1 MRNLLLSLS
10 LLAALAAPAA
20 RADVIII
27 EEGSRGP
34 GPNLLLINPGDLL
47 NGVITIEY
55 ERALASW
62 FGLTIGASLWAFPGV
77 FAFGQPSYTAFV
89 PELGARFHFIRGAPG
104 GLFIGPTVSAG
115 YVAASSTGA
124 VTRAFAWGLGLSL
137 GYNFIFGDHFTFQLG
152 IGGRFTDYGDALV
165 WSPRLLLGLGAA
177 F

>member
-10 LLAALAAPAA
+10 LLGVLASTPA
-20 RADVIII
+20 RADVYLV
-27 EEGSRGP
+27 EGSRGP

-47 NGVITIEY
+47 DGVITIEY

-62 FGLTIGASLWAFPGV
+62 FGLTVGASVWAFPGV
-77 FAFGQPSYTAFV
+77 FAFGQHTYTAFV
-89 PELGARFHFIRGAPG
+89 PEIGARFHFIRSAPG
-104 GLFIGPTVSAG
+104 GLFIGPSLSAG

-152 IGGRFTDYGDALV
+152 IGGRFIDYGDALV